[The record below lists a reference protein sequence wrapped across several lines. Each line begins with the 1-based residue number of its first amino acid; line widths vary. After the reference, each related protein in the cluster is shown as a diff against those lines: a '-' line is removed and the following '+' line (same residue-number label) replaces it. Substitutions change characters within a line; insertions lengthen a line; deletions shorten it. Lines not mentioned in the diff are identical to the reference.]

1 MSTKTEIARLTNA
14 KSAIKSA
21 IEGKGITVPSDTK
34 LDGMAALIEEIETG
48 IDTSDATAV
57 AEDIVKDKTAYVNGV
72 KVTGTRKKVT
82 QIFGTVTSKGI
93 LLGMNQARF
102 TGEVNK
108 AIAADKGASFDLSM
122 PASDLGDAGDA
133 DVAKGK
139 TYTSVRGFKRTGTLE
154 VPATEE
160 QTVELSML
168 SGNQIIQPTSGK
180 VMSKVT
186 VQKPVTLL
194 PENIKKDVV
203 IGGVVGTLESGGG
216 GGGETTQLQ
225 NVITFEYTPTSNTIP
240 ISHDVLVG
248 VGIDTED
255 KFFKIIGIS
264 IFPKN
269 GDVDYFYVSYGGAL
283 DKTKFSQQL
292 KYNHSIASSGALTF
306 YNLSGT
312 LPYQIALATSSN
324 IDVVNKTL
332 VVTLLLSE

>member
-1 MSTKTEIARLTNA
+1 MANA
-14 KSAIKSA
+14 NQVIVNGET
-21 IEGKGITVPSDTK
+21 ILDLRSDTV
-34 LDGMAALIEEIETG
+34 TP
-48 IDTSDATAV
+48 ATLQKGSTAH
-57 AEDIVKDKTAYVNGV
+57 DKS
-72 KVTGTRKKVT
+72 GTK
-82 QIFGTVTSKGI
+82 I
-93 LLGMNQARF
+93 
-102 TGEVNK
+102 
-108 AIAADKGASFDLSM
+108 
-122 PASDLGDAGDA
+122 
-133 DVAKGK
+133 
-139 TYTSVRGFKRTGTLE
+139 TGTLE

-180 VMSKVT
+180 VMRKVT

-225 NVITFEYTPTSNTIP
+225 NVITFEYIPTTNKLN

-269 GDVDYFYVSYGGAL
+269 GDVDWFYVSYGGAL
-283 DKTKFSQQL
+283 DKTKFNSQL
-292 KYNHSIASSGALTF
+292 KYNHSASTGSLTF
-306 YNLSGT
+306 YNLPGRI
-312 LPYQIALATSSN
+312 PYQIELATANSLDAN
-324 IDVVNKTL
+324 AVNKTL